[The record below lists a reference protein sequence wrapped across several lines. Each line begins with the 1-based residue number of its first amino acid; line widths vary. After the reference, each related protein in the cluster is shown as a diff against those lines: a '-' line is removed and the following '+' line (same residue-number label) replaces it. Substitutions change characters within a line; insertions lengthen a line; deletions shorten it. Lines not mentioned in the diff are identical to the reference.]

1 MSGSGNSAQQN
12 RMTRN
17 AKIIT
22 AFLVLLFILTGF
34 FREFVFLN
42 VNEQMRVTYYSSPD
56 NFVAPS
62 MQWLSSIS
70 YTSLYYFKWILTAV
84 FILIFA
90 GLTAVIVKLI
100 FQDKKLIRISV
111 ITYLAIFSASF
122 LFYLIGALSGNT
134 ETTYT
139 IARFLAGLAESPAL
153 LIILVGAFTIIR
165 RN

>member
-22 AFLVLLFILTGF
+22 ALLVLLFILTGF

-42 VNEQMRVTYYSSPD
+42 VNEQMRVTYYNAPD
-56 NFVAPS
+56 TFVAPS
-62 MQWLSSIS
+62 MQWLESLS

-90 GLTAVIVKLI
+90 GMAAVIVQLI
-100 FQDKKLIRISV
+100 FQDKKLIRIAV
-111 ITYLAIFSASF
+111 HTYLLIFSTSF
-122 LFYLIGALSGNT
+122 LFYLIGALFSNT
-134 ETTYT
+134 ETTYA

>member
-1 MSGSGNSAQQN
+1 
-12 RMTRN
+12 MTRN

-22 AFLVLLFILTGF
+22 ALLVLLFILTGF

-42 VNEQMRVTYYSSPD
+42 VNEQMRVTYYNSPD
-56 NFVAPS
+56 NFVSPS
-62 MQWLSSIS
+62 MHWLGSIS
-70 YTSLYYFKWILTAV
+70 YTSLYYLKWILTAV

-90 GLTAVIVKLI
+90 GMAAVIVKLI
-100 FQDKKLIRISV
+100 FQDKKLIRIS
-111 ITYLAIFSASF
+111 ILTYLLIFATSF
-122 LFYLIGALSGNT
+122 LFYLIGALFGNT
-134 ETTYT
+134 ETTYA